1 MELKTDEY
9 GNYWYVR
16 LAPQRL
22 TDILV
27 QVVCV
32 REDKDDVVFAF
43 EIGALLLEEVET
55 HGCLDGT
62 LAPNDTMAMNLTR
75 WADQLEA
82 YVTIIRS
89 ALRCRT
95 PDPSERSGF

>member
-1 MELKTDEY
+1 MELKTDED

-32 REDKDDVVFAF
+32 REDEDDVVFAF
-43 EIGALLLEEVET
+43 EIGELLLEEVEDN
-55 HGCLDGT
+55 GRLDGT
-62 LAPNDTMAMNLTR
+62 LAPNDTMAMNLMR

-82 YVTIIRS
+82 YAMIVRS
-89 ALRCRT
+89 ALRCRA
-95 PDPSERSGF
+95 PDPSERSAF